1 MPSMVLFNLTRSL
14 DNAHRAVVTSSA
26 ISNSQVCK
34 KKKQYT
40 AKLLEHALLTRTI
53 WLGLNFTADS
63 VILGYDP
70 AGNAI
75 ASHGEKQQVVT

>member
-1 MPSMVLFNLTRSL
+1 M
-14 DNAHRAVVTSSA
+14 
-26 ISNSQVCK
+26 QK